1 MQQFSCVKSIGSE
14 FMSLYYQEHG
24 DKNAPLIVFL
34 HGGGVSSWMWD
45 KQVQYFKHKHCVTI
59 DLPEQGKSRQSELFS
74 IKSSALKI
82 IELIENIGKGKEI
95 TVIGF
100 SLGAQ
105 VALQILSLKPQLVDY
120 AMINSALVIP
130 SPLLKKWIKPTIKL
144 TSPLIKN
151 QSFSKLQAKTL
162 YIDQEYF
169 DTYYKESSAMPTET
183 LIRILEENM
192 SFDLP
197 KNFHEAKAN
206 ILVTVGG
213 REKAVMIKSAKKIV
227 THNPN
232 CKGVILPNIGHGVSF
247 VKPDYFNQLIES
259 WLTKDSLPQDVQTL

>member
-1 MQQFSCVKSIGSE
+1 
-14 FMSLYYQEHG
+14 
-24 DKNAPLIVFL
+24 
-34 HGGGVSSWMWD
+34 
-45 KQVQYFKHKHCVTI
+45 
-59 DLPEQGKSRQSELFS
+59 
-74 IKSSALKI
+74 
-82 IELIENIGKGKEI
+82 
-95 TVIGF
+95 
-100 SLGAQ
+100 
-105 VALQILSLKPQLVDY
+105 
-120 AMINSALVIP
+120 
-130 SPLLKKWIKPTIKL
+130 
-144 TSPLIKN
+144 
-151 QSFSKLQAKTL
+151 
-162 YIDQEYF
+162 
-169 DTYYKESSAMPTET
+169 MPTET

-206 ILVTVGG
+206 ILVTVGC